1 MTKWSSSRSSNDP
14 SLTPP
19 GDASKD
25 PSTSPWHKAIRAQP
39 ALPLGMHP
47 PEGSQQ
53 RFPLSIFSLVNGVC
67 QSLRAE
73 LSLGARSRASP
84 KESRFGGASL
94 ATDSPEIGQVHR
106 QVLQQKEV
114 GHLLIGGA
122 QNFSGL
128 ALNVLIWK
136 GEVVLCGH
144 PSV

>member
-1 MTKWSSSRSSNDP
+1 
-14 SLTPP
+14 
-19 GDASKD
+19 
-25 PSTSPWHKAIRAQP
+25 
-39 ALPLGMHP
+39 MHP

-73 LSLGARSRASP
+73 LSLGAGAGASP